1 MIFRKFSIAF
11 IFISL
16 GACAHKQ
23 KPQFEWGSYEALV
36 YGQYANPTS
45 VTPKFQIQTLES
57 EIVNTK
63 SKGNLIPPGLYAH
76 LGFLNYQIG
85 NKTKAKEYFA
95 QEKSNYP
102 ESGVLMDRFLNK

>member
-1 MIFRKFSIAF
+1 MISKKISIAF
-11 IFISL
+11 VFILL

-23 KPQFEWGSYEALV
+23 KPHYEWGSYEVLV
-36 YGQYANPTS
+36 YGQYAKPS
-45 VTPKFQIQTLES
+45 SATPMIQIQTLES
-57 EIVNTK
+57 EIENTK